1 MVFRA
6 RPSWS
11 PRRREGKYMP
21 ARLARFCP
29 GVTLCAMAAYTVRVY
44 FCACMRVASVNLQ
57 PGDAHRSGGG
67 GCPCTWR
74 ERPLA

>member
-1 MVFRA
+1 MLV
-6 RPSWS
+6 PLG
-11 PRRREGKYMP
+11 PRVVESQEGKYMP

-57 PGDAHRSGGG
+57 GSGTLTALEAAAPALGVKG
-67 GCPCTWR
+67 R
-74 ERPLA
+74 